1 MAAHT
6 PTPARTPR
14 PPGRGAQA
22 APGPAPTAAPPAGRV
37 PRPVK
42 VRATRLGYYG
52 ERRRRPGDVF
62 LVTDEA
68 HVSTR
73 WMVRVPAATPESVT
87 TVPEALRRE
96 HAALVAG
103 VTPPLDPTGDLHDP
117 VAEDGPATP
126 DPSNPLGV

>member
-1 MAAHT
+1 MRGAGAG
-6 PTPARTPR
+6 PR
-14 PPGRGAQA
+14 AQA
-22 APGPAPTAAPPAGRV
+22 APGPTPTAAPPAGRV